1 MLQFTE
7 PGFTREHRESTE
19 AVLSSYVRQIVSGI
33 ARDRGLD
40 VSTVRG
46 HRTCTPLCL
55 QLRVRPPTARVLARR
70 CGRP

>member
-46 HRTCTPLCL
+46 DHTCAALPA
-55 QLRVRPPTARVLARR
+55 LRVRLPTAHVLARR
-70 CGRP
+70 CGRQ